1 MDTDTSAPLDGTGN
15 EAGDVTMG
23 STDGN
28 AEAVAETQAAPVA
41 VATPTPAPV
50 QPTAGEIEER
60 AFQRTASWMGRRE
73 KELSDQILRNVTQVL
88 DSRLSQMHPAPAQ
101 PSTDPATMLEN
112 PDAWARTVVPRI
124 LDEVVNQRAKTDQAY
139 MGDFIREAGSMMD
152 SDPLFQGE
160 DGKKLGAEVVAEVQ
174 KNIGN
179 LDRSI
184 PAGMAAKLFIANS
197 ALNVVRQRSSV
208 RTNALAGNRPTTG
221 NGTITAPATTTAT
234 KPPPVK
240 LDDMAKKVAN
250 WFGNSEEDVRNFLK

>member
-1 MDTDTSAPLDGTGN
+1 METDTSAPLEGTGI

-23 STDGN
+23 STDGS
-28 AEAVAETQAAPVA
+28 VETAPVETETA
-41 VATPTPAPV
+41 PVVATPPP
-50 QPTAGEIEER
+50 QPTPEEIEER

-73 KELSDQILRNVTQVL
+73 KEFSDNILRNVTQVL
-88 DSRLSQMHPAPAQ
+88 DSRLANLHPAAPA

-112 PDAWARTVVPRI
+112 PDAWLEKSMPRVLDKFTSERT
-124 LDEVVNQRAKTDQAY
+124 RADQAY

-160 DGKKLGAEVVAEVQ
+160 EGKKLGSEVVAEVQ
-174 KNIGN
+174 KNIGS

-197 ALNVVRQRSSV
+197 ALNVVRQRTAV
-208 RTNALAGNRPTTG
+208 RQNALAGNRPATG
-221 NGTITAPATTTAT
+221 IGTVKAPGAPTAGKPA
-234 KPPPVK
+234 PVK

-250 WFGNSEEDVRNFLK
+250 WFGNSEAEVREFLK